1 MNRRHCLGLIV
12 ALCGWLG
19 VSAGCTPMFY
29 RREADK
35 VATSIIEHE
44 QREALGREEAFTIE
58 RPVDTLRRRLMLEQ
72 NLPRSSEA
80 SLGTDQLTPIEY
92 WPEKDY
98 PAKSGEL
105 PGDDGA
111 DVSGAVTLTLV
122 DALKV
127 AALNS
132 RDYQSRKEDVYR
144 AALDLDLESDEF
156 RNTFA
161 GVISAT
167 QTHSL
172 AEDAT
177 IRGNRYTAAFD
188 WRKKLTFGAELTAGL
203 ALDLVKLLTAD
214 RDSSFGILADA
225 TITIPLMR
233 GAGRHIV
240 TEPLTQSQ
248 RDVVYSLYTLERF
261 KRTLA
266 VRVASDY
273 LAVLRQLDTVDNE
286 RDNYARLID
295 GTERIRRLS
304 EAGRLP
310 EIQVDQARQDALR
323 ARDRWIAARQAYV
336 QRLDQFKITLGLPT
350 DAVIELDRAELERLA
365 EAARERVVGEAEKL
379 AAEAAAEAA
388 AGPIELL
395 DGPQEDGGPLELP
408 PGEAVKIA
416 LGNRLDLQT
425 AEGRV
430 YDAQRRIVVA
440 ANALKMG
447 LSLTGSAQAGE
458 RRSLG
463 SASSPAARLRPSEGL
478 YAFGLELDL
487 PLERTAEQNAY
498 RNSYINLERSVRDV
512 QDLED
517 QIKLQIRGELRDLV
531 RGRESYRIQSMSVT
545 VAKRRVESTALFLQA
560 GRAEVRDVL
569 EAQEAFVSAQNALTS
584 ALVNYRVAELQLQRD
599 LGVLQIDS
607 QGLWHEYTPEDALSQ

>member
-1 MNRRHCLGLIV
+1 MNRRHSLGLIAV
-12 ALCGWLG
+12 LCGWLSLTG
-19 VSAGCTPMFY
+19 GCMPSFY

-44 QREALGREEAFTIE
+44 QQEVLGRDEPFTIE

-80 SLGTDQLTPIEY
+80 SLGTDQLTQIEH

-105 PGDDGA
+105 PGDESS

-167 QTHSL
+167 QTHNL
-172 AEDAT
+172 ADDAT

-273 LAVLRQLDTVDNE
+273 LAVLRQRDTVDNE
-286 RDNYARLID
+286 RDNYARLIE

-323 ARDRWIAARQAYV
+323 ARDRWIAARLAYT

-365 EAARERVVGEAEKL
+365 EAARERVVGDGERL
-379 AAEAAAEAA
+379 AAEAAEEAA
-388 AGPIELL
+388 AGPIELI
-395 DGPQEDGGPLELP
+395 DGPQETGGPLELP
-408 PGEAVKIA
+408 PEEAVGIA
-416 LGNRLDLQT
+416 LSHRLDLQT

-430 YDAQRRIVVA
+430 FDAQRRVVVA
-440 ANALKMG
+440 ANALEMG
-447 LSLTGSAQAGE
+447 LSVTGSAQAGE

-463 SASSPAARLRPSEGL
+463 SASAPAARLRPRDGL
-478 YAFGLELDL
+478 YAFGVELDL

-517 QIKLQIRGELRDLV
+517 QIKLQVRGELRDLV

-545 VAKRRVESTALFLQA
+545 VAQRRVESTALFLQA
-560 GRAEVRDVL
+560 GRAQVRDVL

-584 ALVNYRVAELQLQRD
+584 ALVNYRVAELELQRD

-607 QGLWHEYTPEDALSQ
+607 QGLWHEYTPDDAVDR